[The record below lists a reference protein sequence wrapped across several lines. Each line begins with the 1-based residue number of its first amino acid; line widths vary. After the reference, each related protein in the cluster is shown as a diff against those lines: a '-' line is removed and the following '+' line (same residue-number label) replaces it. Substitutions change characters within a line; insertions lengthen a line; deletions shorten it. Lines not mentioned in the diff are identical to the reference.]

1 MNYKQ
6 LELWGYGMF
15 LNDSC
20 HGVVWT
26 VGTTWL
32 SLEMLLEMMASWLSC
47 EQFLAVWQLKT
58 MDCYLL
64 CEWCTQWHSSLNIK
78 NIFTEV
84 GGSTALYW
92 PVICAIDWHW
102 SYLSALTCTDMH
114 TVDRGA
120 STCNITLVL
129 KYLLRDP
136 ISPAIIATML
146 SANYGTHFYPTFGE
160 PQRAVTTSCI
170 L

>member
-6 LELWGYGMF
+6 LELWEYGLF

-47 EQFLAVWQLKT
+47 EQFLAVWLLKT
-58 MDCYLL
+58 MDCYLF

-78 NIFTEV
+78 NIVTEV

-136 ISPAIIATML
+136 ISPDIIATML
-146 SANYGTHFYPTFGE
+146 SANYGTTFGE